1 VETLGRYQILGELGR
16 GGCGIVYR
24 ALDPGIGRAVAIKTI
39 LADAHSPAGMAL
51 RERFRREA
59 RSAGN
64 LSHPNI
70 VTIHEFNDSGE
81 IMFIAMELIQG
92 QSLADRMADSSPLP
106 LNLVLAVIGSAADAL
121 DYAHSNGIIHRD
133 VKPANFML
141 TASGQVK
148 VTDFGIAKMLDDDI
162 GLTNTGMVIG
172 TVQYMSPEQ
181 IAAKPAS
188 ARSDQFSLGVIAYE
202 MLTGQKPFQ
211 GNSWASVMNQ
221 IMSVEPP
228 PVKQHRQD
236 LGDEVTIVL
245 RKALA
250 KDPEAR
256 YSSCREFADELAK
269 AVTGVTMQRTAPVP
283 IGEAM
288 TRPLPPPR
296 TGVLPETQAM
306 ASMTGVPV
314 KSDSSPDT
322 GQKLTPTMSA
332 GPAKTVTAVQTAKR
346 RSALTPVM
354 IGAATAVVLA
364 TAWWRF
370 SARPVTTPPAAPA
383 VAATVTPA
391 NSAAPANP
399 VQQPA
404 QPVTSQPAERSAAP
418 ASASPKK
425 EPVPRPAASKS
436 IPAAASPTAQAQPP
450 PVAATPAPSA
460 PPAAIPSAPV
470 AAPAPSVAAPAPP
483 VAAPTQPVAT
493 PAPPSAAPAPAVATP
508 PPTAAPS
515 APNPASVQSP
525 PAAAAA
531 VASSAAPAPAVARN
545 TEADVNAG
553 RAEEQRKA
561 AELSAA
567 RKGVDEALNRYR
579 IAFENRDPE
588 ALKSI
593 WPSLGRSELTAFQNF
608 FKIARS
614 IKLQLRP
621 LGEAEIGAAGAT
633 VRARR
638 TMAATDE
645 RGALPTQDQTV
656 NIHLRRAGNGMVIES
671 IDIAGK

>member
-1 VETLGRYQILGELGR
+1 LLIVLETLGRYQILGELGR

-39 LADAHSPAGMAL
+39 LADANSPAGMAL

-92 QSLADRMADSSPLP
+92 QTLADRMAENSALP
-106 LNLVLAVIGSAADAL
+106 LNLVLGVIGSAADAL
-121 DYAHSNGIIHRD
+121 DYAHANGIVHRD

-141 TASGQVK
+141 TANGQVK

-228 PVKQHRQD
+228 PVRQHRQD
-236 LGDEVTIVL
+236 LGDEVTTVL

-256 YSSCREFADELAK
+256 YSSCREFADELTR
-269 AVTGVTMQRTAPVP
+269 AVTGVTMQRTAPMP
-283 IGEAM
+283 IDQALTKPM
-288 TRPLPPPR
+288 PQPR

-306 ASMTGVPV
+306 ASMTGVPA
-314 KSDSSPDT
+314 KPGASPDT
-322 GQKLTPTMSA
+322 EQKMTPTSKAMAMSSIA
-332 GPAKTVTAVQTAKR
+332 GTKAVTAEQSANR
-346 RSALTPVM
+346 RSALFPAL
-354 IGAATAVVLA
+354 IGAAVAVVLA
-364 TAWWRF
+364 TVWWRF
-370 SARPVTTPPAAPA
+370 SSRPISTPPAPA
-383 VAATVTPA
+383 AVVATT
-391 NSAAPANP
+391 AAPAP
-399 VQQPA
+399 QPP
-404 QPVTSQPAERSAAP
+404 QPETSQPADRSVAP
-418 ASASPKK
+418 APPSPKK
-425 EPVPRPAASKS
+425 EPAPQPPASKS
-436 IPAAASPTAQAQPP
+436 TQVAASLPAPSLPAQPQPP
-450 PVAATPAPSA
+450 PVAASPAPSA
-460 PPAAIPSAPV
+460 PPAAVPPAPVATPPVASPAPQV
-470 AAPAPSVAAPAPP
+470 AAPAPVVATPVPPPSAPPAPKPAPVQSSPAPTPAPP
-483 VAAPTQPVAT
+483 VARNPEVDAN
-493 PAPPSAAPAPAVATP
+493 AA
-508 PPTAAPS
+508 
-515 APNPASVQSP
+515 
-525 PAAAAA
+525 
-531 VASSAAPAPAVARN
+531 
-545 TEADVNAG
+545 

-567 RKGVDEALNRYR
+567 RKAVDEALNRYR
-579 IAFENRDPE
+579 TAFENKDPE
-588 ALKSI
+588 ELKSV
-593 WPSLGRSELTAFQNF
+593 WPSLGRNELTSFQNF

-621 LGEAEIGAAGAT
+621 LGDAEISATGAT
-633 VRARR
+633 IRARR

-656 NIHLRRAGNGMVIES
+656 NIHLRRAGSGMVIES

>member
-39 LADAHSPAGMAL
+39 LADVNSPAGAAL

-92 QSLADRMADSSPLP
+92 QSLADRIAESGPLP
-106 LNLVLAVIGSAADAL
+106 LNLVLAVICSAADAL
-121 DYAHSNGIIHRD
+121 DYAHSSGIVHRD
-133 VKPANFML
+133 IKPANFML
-141 TASGQVK
+141 TAAGQVK

-162 GLTNTGMVIG
+162 ALTNTGMVVG

-181 IAAKPAS
+181 IEAKPAS

-211 GNSWASVMNQ
+211 GDSWASVMNQ

-236 LGDEVTIVL
+236 LGDEVTSVL

-256 YSSCREFADELAK
+256 YSSCREFADNLAT
-269 AVTGVTMQRTAPVP
+269 ATGVTMRTAPMP
-283 IGEAM
+283 IGE
-288 TRPLPPPR
+288 TLTKPLPPR
-296 TGVLPETQAM
+296 KDALPETEAM
-306 ASMTGVPV
+306 ISVTALPARP
-314 KSDSSPDT
+314 DSAPDT
-322 GQKLTPTMSA
+322 GQKLAPTLSTA
-332 GPAKTVTAVQTAKR
+332 SAKTAPAEQAAR
-346 RSALTPVM
+346 RRPPPVPVL
-354 IGAATAVVLA
+354 IGAVAALILVA
-364 TAWWRF
+364 GWWQF
-370 SARPVTTPPAAPA
+370 SARPISAPPQPATAVATTAAPVTSAPPSTPPAEA
-383 VAATVTPA
+383 
-391 NSAAPANP
+391 
-399 VQQPA
+399 
-404 QPVTSQPAERSAAP
+404 TSQPAGQSSTP
-418 ASASPKK
+418 ALPSSKK
-425 EPVPRPAASKS
+425 EIAPRPLASKS
-436 IPAAASPTAQAQPP
+436 TSAAASQPAQPP
-450 PVAATPAPSA
+450 PVAAVSA
-460 PPAAIPSAPV
+460 PPGAVPATAPG
-470 AAPAPSVAAPAPP
+470 PL
-483 VAAPTQPVAT
+483 VAT
-493 PAPPSAAPAPAVATP
+493 PAPPVAPPAQQVATPAPSIAPQVQSSPAPAPEVVPSAPAAPAGAH
-508 PPTAAPS
+508 
-515 APNPASVQSP
+515 NPEVDA
-525 PAAAAA
+525 
-531 VASSAAPAPAVARN
+531 
-545 TEADVNAG
+545 NAG

-567 RKGVDEALNRYR
+567 RTAVDQALNRYR
-579 IAFENRDPE
+579 TAFENKDPE

-593 WPSLGRSELTAFQNF
+593 WPGLGRSELIAFQNF

-621 LGEAEIGAAGAT
+621 LSEAEISPTGAT

-645 RGALPTQDQTV
+645 RGALPPQDQTV
-656 NIHLRRAGNGMVIES
+656 NIHLRRSGSGMVIES
-671 IDIAGK
+671 IDIARQ

>member
-1 VETLGRYQILGELGR
+1 MVETLGRYQILGELGR

-39 LADAHSPAGMAL
+39 LADANSPAGVAL

-92 QSLADRMADSSPLP
+92 QSVAEKMAESSPLP

-121 DYAHSNGIIHRD
+121 DYAHANGIVHRD

-236 LGDEVTIVL
+236 LGDEVTTVL

-256 YSSCREFADELAK
+256 YSSCREFADDLAK
-269 AVTGVTMQRTAPVP
+269 AVTGVTMQRTAPMP
-283 IGEAM
+283 LGEAL

-296 TGVLPETQAM
+296 TDVLPETQAM
-306 ASMTGVPV
+306 VSMTGVPA

-322 GQKLTPTMSA
+322 GQKMTPTSKMMATSIA
-332 GPAKTVTAVQTAKR
+332 APAKDVTEQAAKH

-354 IGAATAVVLA
+354 IGAAAAVVLSVV
-364 TAWWRF
+364 WWRY
-370 SARPVTTPPAAPA
+370 SAHPSSTPPAAPV
-383 VAATVTPA
+383 VATT
-391 NSAAPANP
+391 AAPSNP
-399 VQQPA
+399 PLA
-404 QPVTSQPAERSAAP
+404 DTSQPADRSAAT
-418 ASASPKK
+418 ASASPKR
-425 EPVPRPAASKS
+425 EPAPRPPVSKS
-436 IPAAASPTAQAQPP
+436 TPAATSQPAPSQPP
-450 PVAATPAPSA
+450 PVAAIPAPSA
-460 PPAAIPSAPV
+460 TPAAVSAAPV
-470 AAPAPSVAAPAPP
+470 TTPPIATPAPQVVVPAP
-483 VAAPTQPVAT
+483 PVAT
-493 PAPPSAAPAPAVATP
+493 PAPPPPAAAPAPKP
-508 PPTAAPS
+508 AP
-515 APNPASVQSP
+515 VQSS
-525 PAAAAA
+525 PAPAPA
-531 VASSAAPAPAVARN
+531 VASSAAPVPPVDAS
-545 TEADVNAG
+545 AG

-561 AELSAA
+561 ADLNAA
-567 RKGVDEALNRYR
+567 RKAVDEALNRYR
-579 IAFENRDPE
+579 TAFENKDPE
-588 ALKSI
+588 ELKSI
-593 WPSLGRSELTAFQNF
+593 WPSLGRSELAAFQNF

-621 LGEAEIGAAGAT
+621 LGEAEISAAGANI
-633 VRARR
+633 RARR

-671 IDIAGK
+671 IDISGK

>member
-39 LADAHSPAGMAL
+39 LADANSPAGMAL

-92 QSLADRMADSSPLP
+92 QSLADRIAESSPLP

-121 DYAHSNGIIHRD
+121 DYAHANGIVHRD

-141 TASGQVK
+141 TAGGQVK

-162 GLTNTGMVIG
+162 GLTNTGMVMG

-202 MLTGQKPFQ
+202 MLTGRKPFQ

-221 IMSVEPP
+221 IMSGEPP
-228 PVKQHRQD
+228 AVKQHRHD
-236 LGDEVTIVL
+236 LGEEVTIVL

-250 KDPEAR
+250 KDPETR
-256 YSSCREFADELAK
+256 YSSCREFADELAH
-269 AVTGVTMQRTAPVP
+269 AVTGATMQRTAPVP
-283 IGEAM
+283 SGEAL
-288 TRPLPPPR
+288 TRPLSPPR
-296 TGVLPETQAM
+296 RDGLPETQVM
-306 ASMTGVPV
+306 ASMTGVPAT
-314 KSDSSPDT
+314 SDALPDT
-322 GQKLTPTMSA
+322 GQKLTPAMTA
-332 GPAKTVTAVQTAKR
+332 AKAVAEQAPKS
-346 RSALTPVM
+346 RSPLTLVL
-354 IGAATAVVLA
+354 IGAAVAVVLA
-364 TAWWRF
+364 AVWWRF
-370 SARPVTTPPAAPA
+370 AARPISTPPTSAPVVATTAAPA
-383 VAATVTPA
+383 T
-391 NSAAPANP
+391 SAAPSTP
-399 VQQPA
+399 VSPILA
-404 QPVTSQPAERSAAP
+404 PPLSSPLSQTEQAPAP
-418 ASASPKK
+418 ASPKR
-425 EPVPRPAASKS
+425 EPAPRPALSKS
-436 IPAAASPTAQAQPP
+436 TPTAASLPAQSQPV
-450 PVAATPAPSA
+450 PVVAIPAPSA
-460 PPAAIPSAPV
+460 PPASVPAEPV
-470 AAPAPSVAAPAPP
+470 TT
-483 VAAPTQPVAT
+483 PTQQVAT
-493 PAPPSAAPAPAVATP
+493 PAPSAAAPAPQVATPAPAPAVAPSPTP
-508 PPTAAPS
+508 PVTR
-515 APNPASVQSP
+515 NPEVDA
-525 PAAAAA
+525 
-531 VASSAAPAPAVARN
+531 
-545 TEADVNAG
+545 NAG

-567 RKGVDEALNRYR
+567 RKAVDEALNRYR
-579 IAFENRDPE
+579 TAFESKDPE
-588 ALKSI
+588 ALKTI
-593 WPSLGRSELTAFQNF
+593 WPSLGRSELSAFQNF

-621 LGEAEIGAAGAT
+621 LGEAEISATGAT
-633 VRARR
+633 IRARR
-638 TMAATDE
+638 TMSATDE

-656 NIHLRRAGNGMVIES
+656 NIHLRPAGNGMVIES

>member
-1 VETLGRYQILGELGR
+1 VAIVLEKLGRYQILGELGR
-16 GGCGIVYR
+16 GGCGVVYR

-92 QSLADRMADSSPLP
+92 QTLAEKMAESSPLP
-106 LNLVLAVIGSAADAL
+106 LNLMLAVMSSAADAL
-121 DYAHSNGIIHRD
+121 DYAHANGIVHRD

-141 TASGQVK
+141 AASGQVK

-162 GLTNTGMVIG
+162 GLTNTGMVVG

-236 LGDEVTIVL
+236 LGDEVTVVL
-245 RKALA
+245 RRALA

-256 YSSCREFADELAK
+256 YSSCREFADDLAK

-283 IGEAM
+283 IGEAL
-288 TRPLPPPR
+288 TGPLPPPR
-296 TGVLPETQAM
+296 KDALPETQAM
-306 ASMTGVPV
+306 VSMTAIPAQP
-314 KSDSSPDT
+314 DASPDT
-322 GQKLTPTMSA
+322 GQKMTPTSRTI
-332 GPAKTVTAVQTAKR
+332 PASDAAAKIMAEEQTGKR
-346 RSALTPVM
+346 RPVLSPILM
-354 IGAATAVVLA
+354 GAAAVVVVA
-364 TAWWRF
+364 AVWWRF
-370 SARPVTTPPAAPA
+370 SAQPVSTTPSAAPA
-383 VAATVTPA
+383 VATTTPP
-391 NSAAPANP
+391 APA
-399 VQQPA
+399 V
-404 QPVTSQPAERSAAP
+404 PVTIPPAEQSVASQPP
-418 ASASPKK
+418 SPKK
-425 EPVPRPAASKS
+425 ETAKEAAQRPPASKS
-436 IPAAASPTAQAQPP
+436 AAAAAPSTARALPAAAP
-450 PVAATPAPSA
+450 PVSVAAIPAPVPVPAAVPAPVPPTVTVAPPVTASTPQVATSPEPAATPAPVP
-460 PPAAIPSAPV
+460 PPAPKPAPV
-470 AAPAPSVAAPAPP
+470 QSS
-483 VAAPTQPVAT
+483 PT
-493 PAPPSAAPAPAVATP
+493 
-508 PPTAAPS
+508 
-515 APNPASVQSP
+515 

-531 VASSAAPAPAVARN
+531 PSTPNPEIAA
-545 TEADVNAG
+545 NAA

-567 RKGVDEALNRYR
+567 RKAVDEALNRYR
-579 IAFENRDPE
+579 TAFENKDSE
-588 ALKSI
+588 GLKSI
-593 WPSLGRSELTAFQNF
+593 WPGLGRSELAAFQNF

-621 LGEAEIGAAGAT
+621 LGEAEISSTGAT
-633 VRARR
+633 IRARR

-656 NIHLRRAGNGMVIES
+656 SIHLRHAVNGMVIES

>member
-1 VETLGRYQILGELGR
+1 VLETLGRYQILGELGR

-39 LADAHSPAGMAL
+39 LADANSPAGAAL

-92 QSLADRMADSSPLP
+92 QSVAERMAESSPLP

-121 DYAHSNGIIHRD
+121 DYAHANGIVHRD

-162 GLTNTGMVIG
+162 GLTNTGMVMG

-236 LGDEVTIVL
+236 LGDEVTTVL

-256 YSSCREFADELAK
+256 YSSCREFADELAH
-269 AVTGVTMQRTAPVP
+269 AVTGVTMQRTAPMP

-296 TGVLPETQAM
+296 TDALPETQAM
-306 ASMTGVPV
+306 VSMTGVPPT
-314 KSDSSPDT
+314 SDSSPDT
-322 GQKLTPTMSA
+322 GQKMTPLSKMMPTSGA
-332 GPAKTVTAVQTAKR
+332 TPAKTVTEQTAKQ

-354 IGAATAVVLA
+354 VGAAAAVVFA
-364 TAWWRF
+364 VVWWRY
-370 SARPVTTPPAAPA
+370 SAHPSSEPPSPAPEVATTVAPA
-383 VAATVTPA
+383 QLPA
-391 NSAAPANP
+391 QPDTAQPASRSAAPVTPKKEPAPRPSPSTSTP
-399 VQQPA
+399 VA
-404 QPVTSQPAERSAAP
+404 TSQPAP
-418 ASASPKK
+418 L
-425 EPVPRPAASKS
+425 
-436 IPAAASPTAQAQPP
+436 QPP
-450 PVAATPAPSA
+450 PVAAIPVPSE
-460 PPAAIPSAPV
+460 P
-470 AAPAPSVAAPAPP
+470 
-483 VAAPTQPVAT
+483 PVAT
-493 PAPPSAAPAPAVATP
+493 PAPQVVVPAPQVVAPTQTSAPAPP
-508 PPTAAPS
+508 P
-515 APNPASVQSP
+515 
-525 PAAAAA
+525 
-531 VASSAAPAPAVARN
+531 APAPKPAPVQSSPAPVPAVVSSPAP
-545 TEADVNAG
+545 APSVDASAG

-567 RKGVDEALNRYR
+567 RKAVDEALNRYR
-579 IAFENRDPE
+579 TAFENKDPE
-588 ALKSI
+588 ELKSI
-593 WPSLGRSELTAFQNF
+593 WPSLGRNELTAFQNF

-621 LGEAEIGAAGAT
+621 LGEAEINATGAT
-633 VRARR
+633 IRARR

-671 IDIAGK
+671 IDTSGK

>member
-1 VETLGRYQILGELGR
+1 MLIVLETLGRYQILGELGR

-39 LADAHSPAGMAL
+39 LADANSPAGMAL

-92 QSLADRMADSSPLP
+92 QTLADRMAENSALP
-106 LNLVLAVIGSAADAL
+106 LNLVLGVIGSAADAL
-121 DYAHSNGIIHRD
+121 DYAHANGIVHRD

-141 TASGQVK
+141 TANGQVK

-228 PVKQHRQD
+228 PVRQHRQD
-236 LGDEVTIVL
+236 LGDEVTTVL

-256 YSSCREFADELAK
+256 YSSCREFADELTR
-269 AVTGVTMQRTAPVP
+269 AVTGVTMQRTAPMP
-283 IGEAM
+283 IDQALTKPM
-288 TRPLPPPR
+288 PQPR

-306 ASMTGVPV
+306 ASMTGVPA
-314 KSDSSPDT
+314 KPGALPDT
-322 GQKLTPTMSA
+322 EQKMTPTSKAMAMSSIA
-332 GPAKTVTAVQTAKR
+332 GTKAVTAEQSANR
-346 RSALTPVM
+346 RSPLFPAL
-354 IGAATAVVLA
+354 IGAAVVVVLA
-364 TAWWRF
+364 AAWWRF
-370 SARPVTTPPAAPA
+370 SSRPVAAPPAPGAVVATTAAPA
-383 VAATVTPA
+383 
-391 NSAAPANP
+391 
-399 VQQPA
+399 QQPP
-404 QPVTSQPAERSAAP
+404 QPETSQPADRNAAP
-418 ASASPKK
+418 APPSPKK
-425 EPVPRPAASKS
+425 ESAPRPPASKS
-436 IPAAASPTAQAQPP
+436 TQIAASLPAPSLPAQPQP
-450 PVAATPAPSA
+450 PVAASPAPSA
-460 PPAAIPSAPV
+460 PSAAAPAAPV
-470 AAPAPSVAAPAPP
+470 ATPSVAAPAPQ
-483 VAAPTQPVAT
+483 VAPPIVAT
-493 PAPPSAAPAPAVATP
+493 PVPPPAPPAPKPAPAQSLP
-508 PPTAAPS
+508 AP
-515 APNPASVQSP
+515 
-525 PAAAAA
+525 
-531 VASSAAPAPAVARN
+531 APAPAVARN
-545 TEADVNAG
+545 PEVDANAA

-567 RKGVDEALNRYR
+567 RKAVDEVLNRYR
-579 IAFENRDPE
+579 TAFENKDPE
-588 ALKSI
+588 ELKSV
-593 WPSLGRSELTAFQNF
+593 WPSLGRSELSSFQNF

-621 LGEAEIGAAGAT
+621 LGEAEISATGAT
-633 VRARR
+633 IRARR
-638 TMAATDE
+638 TMSATDE

-656 NIHLRRAGNGMVIES
+656 NIHLRRAGSGMVIES